1 MEDNVKKFL
10 DRVVDRI
17 VKETTIDYDK
27 KTAYTSFL
35 PHNSILSLYASIFKD
50 HCINIYGLNDDEA
63 DYVWKEYRKIIK
75 DKLGVTEKRRGSLS
89 DLINDL

>member
-10 DRVVDRI
+10 DRVVDMI
-17 VKETTIDYDK
+17 VSETTIDYDK
-27 KTAYTSFL
+27 KVAYTSFL
-35 PHNSILSLYASIFKD
+35 PHNSLMYDSIFKE

-63 DYVWKEYRKIIK
+63 DYVWEEYRKIIK
-75 DKLGVTEKRRGSLS
+75 DKLGVKEKRYRSLS